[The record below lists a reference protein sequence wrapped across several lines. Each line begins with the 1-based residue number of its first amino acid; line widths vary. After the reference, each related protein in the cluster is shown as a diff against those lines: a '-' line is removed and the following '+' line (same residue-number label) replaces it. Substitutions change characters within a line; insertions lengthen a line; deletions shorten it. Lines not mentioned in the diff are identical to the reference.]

1 MNFLSSLEPQVSSH
15 PLGFASF
22 FFFLITGRVNGE
34 QFSVD
39 WEVIRNFTNFA
50 PLRSAV
56 GSENSHHP
64 LDQNQMQQKS

>member
-15 PLGFASF
+15 PLGFVSF

-39 WEVIRNFTNFA
+39 
-50 PLRSAV
+50 
-56 GSENSHHP
+56 
-64 LDQNQMQQKS
+64 

>member
-34 QFSVD
+34 QFSG
-39 WEVIRNFTNFA
+39 IRNFTNFA

>member
-22 FFFLITGRVNGE
+22 FFIFLFFLITGRVNGE

-39 WEVIRNFTNFA
+39 
-50 PLRSAV
+50 
-56 GSENSHHP
+56 
-64 LDQNQMQQKS
+64 

>member
-22 FFFLITGRVNGE
+22 FVFFLITGRVNGE

-39 WEVIRNFTNFA
+39 
-50 PLRSAV
+50 
-56 GSENSHHP
+56 
-64 LDQNQMQQKS
+64 